1 MIKLSSK
8 SMPIYEFKCN
18 QCGHQFDLIESF
30 DERSQH
36 KEKCPNCNSQ
46 DVERVFAPVSVKTSK
61 KS

>member
-1 MIKLSSK
+1 
-8 SMPIYEFKCN
+8 MPIYEFKCK

-30 DERSQH
+30 EERGQH

-46 DVERVFAPVSVKTSK
+46 DVERVFAPVNVKTSK